1 MKVSAIVPAAG
12 ASRRMEGGLEK
23 PYRLL
28 GRKPL
33 LVHSLWALERTPWIN
48 EIILLVSPRRLPK
61 ARRMLKRYRFR
72 KVRGVYPGGK
82 TRAQSVY
89 RGLLRADS
97 HADFVLVHDGARPLL
112 RSGLLR
118 RVMTQARRTGA
129 AIPALP
135 VAPTIKQVAAGGVV
149 VKTLSREGL
158 CEAQTPQVFRRTLL
172 FEAFRRFGRR
182 KERATDCAALV
193 ERTGHRVK
201 VVVGDPMNIKVTTPM
216 DLVVAEALLKKDAV
230 RNRI

>member
-12 ASRRMEGGLEK
+12 ASRRMGGGLEK

-33 LVHSLWALERTPWIN
+33 LAHSLSALEQTPWVN
-48 EIILLVSPRRLPK
+48 EIILLVARRRLPK

-89 RGLLRADS
+89 RGLLRTDS
-97 HADFVLVHDGARPLL
+97 RADFVLVHDGARPLL
-112 RSGLLR
+112 RSSLLR

-135 VAPTIKQVAAGGVV
+135 VAPTIKQVTTGNIV
-149 VKTLSREGL
+149 VKTLNRKGL
-158 CEAQTPQVFRRTLL
+158 WEAQTPQLFRRTLL
-172 FEAFRRFGRR
+172 FEAFRQAGRHFE
-182 KERATDCAALV
+182 KVTDCAALV

-201 VVVGDPMNIKVTTPM
+201 VVMGDPMNIKVTTPM
-216 DLVVAEALLKKDAV
+216 DLVIAEALLKKDAV